1 MRKLA
6 APLAVAS
13 VLWLWMGTGALKADA
28 RAEEGPKMAGGAV
41 LPPRIEVKAGEE
53 FSIALASNRTTGYQW
68 RLVTPLDEQIV
79 QAVGS
84 EYVAP
89 AGGRPG
95 AGGKEVWTFRAV
107 GAGKT
112 EIALQYLRPW
122 EAGVAPA
129 ETARY
134 VVVVR

>member
-1 MRKLA
+1 MRKLV
-6 APLAVAS
+6 APLAVVS

-41 LPPRIEVKAGEE
+41 LSPRIEVQAGEE

-84 EYVAP
+84 EYVSP
-89 AGGRPG
+89 AASRPG
-95 AGGKEVWTFRAV
+95 AGGKEV